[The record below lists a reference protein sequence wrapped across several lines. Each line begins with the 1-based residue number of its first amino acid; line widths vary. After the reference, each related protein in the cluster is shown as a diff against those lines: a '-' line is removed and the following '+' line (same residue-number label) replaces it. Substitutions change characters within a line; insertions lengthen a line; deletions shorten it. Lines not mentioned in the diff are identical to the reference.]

1 MPKAYW
7 SVLPQYL
14 DGSDTTARMVATH
27 LDCTSDILNPS
38 TATAVFKFQDV
49 KFTAGTFT
57 SVTKTYN
64 QIVVTGTGTI
74 RGDSTLYGYELTII
88 NKGDSRDLTDYYKIK
103 IYAPNQTAPTIV
115 IKGPVRGHK
124 ITTT

>member
-1 MPKAYW
+1 
-7 SVLPQYL
+7 
-14 DGSDTTARMVATH
+14 MVATH
-27 LDCTSDILNPS
+27 LDCTSGILDQS
-38 TATAVFKFQDV
+38 TATAVFKFQNI

-57 SVTKTYN
+57 SITKTYN
-64 QIVVTGTGTI
+64 QTIITGTGTI
-74 RGDSTLYGYELTII
+74 RGDSTTYGYELTII

-103 IYAPNQTAPTIV
+103 IYAPGQTAPTIV